1 MDLQNFQNDGVVVK
15 RTTNAQAQT
24 PTNVDYEGYLDGIYV
39 SPVSP
44 FSVPSFSG
52 ALWVLGIIEYTLLG
66 FALVMGILFIFFIA
80 KLRGK
85 YRCPK
90 CGMTYCWHK
99 KVPETCKR
107 CGTKLGIPQINLP
120 K

>member
-1 MDLQNFQNDGVVVK
+1 
-15 RTTNAQAQT
+15 
-24 PTNVDYEGYLDGIYV
+24 
-39 SPVSP
+39 
-44 FSVPSFSG
+44 
-52 ALWVLGIIEYTLLG
+52 
-66 FALVMGILFIFFIA
+66 MGILFIFFIA